1 MPYQFS
7 RITPTITLCSHQ
19 GPVTLQDSRQ
29 LHETLRHL
37 DGKLLVD
44 LTGTPTAEISREF
57 LRVRSLLPQTAFFGG
72 LLSPILFKN
81 LPGSHYYM
89 HEARQFDT
97 EAAALAWLNG
107 EEAAYFMIDPALL
120 AARRAY

>member
-1 MPYQFS
+1 MPFQFRPLTS
-7 RITPTITLCSHQ
+7 TLTLCSHQ

-29 LHETLRHL
+29 LQEALRHL

-44 LTGTPTAEISREF
+44 LTGTPMVEISREF
-57 LRVRSLLPQTAFFGG
+57 LRVRSMLPQTAFFGG
-72 LLSPILFKN
+72 PLSPILFKN

-89 HEARQFDT
+89 HEARHFDT
-97 EAAALAWLNG
+97 EAEAVAWLNG
-107 EEAAYFMIDPALL
+107 EEAAYFVIDSAMM

>member
-1 MPYQFS
+1 MPYQFKQL
-7 RITPTITLCSHQ
+7 TPSVTLCSHH

-29 LHETLRHL
+29 LQETLRHL

-44 LTGTPTAEISREF
+44 LTDTPTAEISREF
-57 LRVRSLLPQTAFFGG
+57 LRVRSMLPQTAFFGG
-72 LLSPILFKN
+72 ALSPILFMN

-89 HEARQFDT
+89 HEARQFET
-97 EAAALAWLNG
+97 EVEALAWLNG

-120 AARRAY
+120 AARRAS